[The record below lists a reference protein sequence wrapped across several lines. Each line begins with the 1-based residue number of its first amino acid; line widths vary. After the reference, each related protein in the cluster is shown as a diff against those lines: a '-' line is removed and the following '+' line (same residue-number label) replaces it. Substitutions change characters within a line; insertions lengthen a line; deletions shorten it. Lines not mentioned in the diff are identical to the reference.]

1 MYYSG
6 IINTYNMHLPC
17 VGITGGV
24 PTTED
29 RPAGVQDP
37 LAEPAL
43 VAEGGVVSVADAV
56 VAGGALAVRY
66 GSLELGHRLL
76 QQHNLEIPRC
86 GCGSLREGKYLRL
99 GCRN

>member
-1 MYYSG
+1 MLYLMYAYA
-6 IINTYNMHLPC
+6 PC
-17 VGITGGV
+17 VA
-24 PTTED
+24 TTDGLPSTAEE
-29 RPAGVQDP
+29 RAAAVQDP
-37 LAEPAL
+37 LAEAAL

-66 GSLELGHRLL
+66 GSLELGHRLF